1 MITVACV
8 GDNVVDVY
16 PSLGMGFPG
25 GNAVNVAVAARR
37 SGAAASYTGVIGAG
51 PDGSVIARALAAEG
65 VQTPRMRVA
74 DGPNAYSVID
84 LDGADRV
91 FGDHDAGVSG
101 FQLDA
106 ADLAYLAE
114 VGFVHTGECSMLE
127 DQVAEIAAVARVSY
141 DFSDRP
147 WEYAA
152 PLLRYAWMAS
162 FSASHLAPDEAADLA
177 ARAVAAG
184 PRVVLVTEGPRGALL
199 RVGGVVVR
207 LPARSGEV
215 VDTLGAGDA
224 VIGGVLTGLLR
235 GEEPAQALG
244 AGLDL
249 AARACTH
256 HGGFGYGEPLDRRW
270 PMALRQR
277 VRSAG

>member
-1 MITVACV
+1 MRRRQRRRCLPVA
-8 GDNVVDVY
+8 GHG
-16 PSLGMGFPG
+16 LPG
-25 GNAVNVAVAARR
+25 GQRGQRRRCRPAVRSCCQLHRR
-37 SGAAASYTGVIGAG
+37 DRSRAGRQCDRAGAG
-51 PDGSVIARALAAEG
+51 RRGRADAPDAGRRRAE
-65 VQTPRMRVA
+65 
-74 DGPNAYSVID
+74 
-84 LDGADRV
+84 RV